1 MTDLQTLR
9 AEIDA
14 IDAQILQL
22 LAARFEKSAEVGAQK
37 KLAKVDVFQPQ
48 REQEILQ
55 KLRGNSRDLNLPEK
69 LIEKI
74 FTEIFLWSRRTQTR
88 D

>member
-1 MTDLQTLR
+1 MR

-22 LAARFEKSAEVGAQK
+22 LAARFEKSAEVGARK